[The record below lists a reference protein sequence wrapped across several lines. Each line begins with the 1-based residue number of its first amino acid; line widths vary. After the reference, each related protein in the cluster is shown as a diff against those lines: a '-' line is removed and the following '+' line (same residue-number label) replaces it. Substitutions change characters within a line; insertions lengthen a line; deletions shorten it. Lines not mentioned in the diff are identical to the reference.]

1 MTRTLLRALLLI
13 PLSTGCDP
21 QDSERLA
28 RVGRVVT
35 TKVQALAPQRTPF
48 AESIGLNQNPEER
61 VRSRIRS
68 DRYLSALPI
77 DVSADGGTVR
87 LKGSVDQEVLKR
99 RAVEIAESTVG
110 VDKVIDELSVLP

>member
-1 MTRTLLRALLLI
+1 MFPALLLI
-13 PLSTGCDP
+13 PLAAGCDS
-21 QDSERLA
+21 QDGDRLA

-35 TKVQALAPQRTPF
+35 NKVQALAPSRTPF
-48 AESIGLNQNPEER
+48 ADSIALNQNPEDH

-68 DRYLSALPI
+68 DRYLLAQSI
-77 DVSADGGTVR
+77 DVSADGGTVH

-110 VDKVIDELSVLP
+110 VDKVIDELNVLP